1 LQHQNVNIQNS
12 KSNKKSRLRL
22 DVLAAEKRSF
32 GEGEKNYFYLKGS
45 LVYKLLVLRNTA
57 QELTL

>member
-1 LQHQNVNIQNS
+1 M
-12 KSNKKSRLRL
+12 
-22 DVLAAEKRSF
+22 LAAEKRSF

-57 QELTL
+57 QELTLWFPLNEDT